1 VVGTSD
7 TQSQGKHAFLWT
19 PGSGMV
25 DLNTLID
32 RSSGWVLIQARGI
45 NDGGQIVGQGL
56 RNGQQR
62 AFRLTR
68 R

>member
-1 VVGTSD
+1 V
-7 TQSQGKHAFLWT
+7 
-19 PGSGMV
+19 
-25 DLNTLID
+25 
-32 RSSGWVLIQARGI
+32 SGWVLIQARGI